1 MKGWYKLLENEK
13 RELIDKISKY
23 GELKSS
29 LGKSEHLKW
38 KNPMTEE
45 VIEELTIE
53 KDILLSNIIDIIKE
67 L

>member
-1 MKGWYKLLENEK
+1 MLENEK
-13 RELIDKISKY
+13 RELIDKIATY

-29 LGKSEHLKW
+29 LGKSEQLKW

-45 VIEELTIE
+45 TIKELTIE
-53 KDILLSNIIDIIKE
+53 KDILLSGIIDIIKK